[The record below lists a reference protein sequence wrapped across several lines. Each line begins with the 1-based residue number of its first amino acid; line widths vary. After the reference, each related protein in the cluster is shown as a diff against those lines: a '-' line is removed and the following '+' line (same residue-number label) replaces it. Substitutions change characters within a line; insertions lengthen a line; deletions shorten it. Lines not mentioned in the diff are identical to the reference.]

1 MTDFNVAD
9 FKPVM
14 TAQAAATAAAARKVW
29 RKVAS
34 VRAR

>member
-14 TAQAAATAAAARKVW
+14 TAQAAAAAAARKVL